1 MATYMTIDDEGHFHH
16 DITVHDDGDP
26 AALLDDVVAALRKR
40 GFEQCGDC
48 EEFWPSAE
56 MQNGQCRKCA
66 NRARCG
72 RTER

>member
-16 DITVHDDGDP
+16 DITVHDGEP

-40 GFEQCGDC
+40 GFGQCTDC
-48 EEFWPSAE
+48 EDFWPSAE